1 VQQKERCVKGE
12 MMMRLIIRVLAST
25 LAVLIAAR
33 LIPGI
38 EVNGYQAA
46 LVAAI
51 VLGLL
56 NVTIRPIIMLL
67 TLPLNL
73 LTLGLFSWV
82 INGFLFWI
90 VGNILE
96 GFKVHD
102 FVAAFLGALLVTLI
116 SWIVN
121 LLLRRR

>member
-1 VQQKERCVKGE
+1 
-12 MMMRLIIRVLAST
+12 MMMRLIIRLLVSA

-38 EVNGYQAA
+38 EVNGYKGALIAA
-46 LVAAI
+46 V
-51 VLGLL
+51 VLGLF
-56 NVTIRPIIMLL
+56 NVTIRPVILLL

-90 VGNILE
+90 VGNILD

-102 FVAAFLGALLVTLI
+102 FAAAFLGALLVTLL